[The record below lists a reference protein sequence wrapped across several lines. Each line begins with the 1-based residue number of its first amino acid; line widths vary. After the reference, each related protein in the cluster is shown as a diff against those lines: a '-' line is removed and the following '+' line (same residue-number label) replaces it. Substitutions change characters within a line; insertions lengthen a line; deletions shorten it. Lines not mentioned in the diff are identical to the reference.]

1 MSNLYKQKINLYQK
15 SQAFAPQL
23 SALRIAQVWAGLSVV
38 FILLAFAHKLNLNSQ
53 QRAIEKLKI
62 EQAKESEQ
70 LIEVAQLKKNK
81 NIHASKGELALL
93 KEKISDVDGVV
104 SQLRKL
110 EADERY
116 PFSFYVESLVMR
128 HVKGTY
134 LAYISLQDEGK
145 KMTFSGVALEPQ
157 LVPIMVQSW
166 QKSPSLISS
175 QVKRVRLDNLKQD
188 KDFVKFNLQAE

>member
-1 MSNLYKQKINLYQK
+1 MTQVLKQKINLYQK
-15 SQAFAPQL
+15 SQAFAPEL
-23 SALRIAQVWAGLSVV
+23 SALRISQIWLGLGVLLIV
-38 FILLAFAHKLNLNSQ
+38 LAFTHKLSLRTQ
-53 QRAIEKLKI
+53 LGEIEKLKI
-62 EQAKESEQ
+62 EQAKESAQ
-70 LIEVAQLKKNK
+70 LIEIAQLRKNKNMNASKGEVAQLKER
-81 NIHASKGELALL
+81 IA
-93 KEKISDVDGVV
+93 DVDGVV
-104 SQLRKL
+104 SQLTKL
-110 EADERY
+110 EADQRY

-134 LAYISLQDEGK
+134 LAYINLQDEGK

-175 QVKRVRLDNLKQD
+175 QVKRVKLDNLKQD

>member
-1 MSNLYKQKINLYQK
+1 MMALLKQKINLYQK
-15 SQAFAPQL
+15 SQAFAPRL
-23 SALRIAQVWAGLSVV
+23 SALRISQIWLGAAA
-38 FILLAFAHKLNLNSQ
+38 ILIVSSFSHKLSLHSQ
-53 QRAIEKLKI
+53 LKEIEALKLV
-62 EQAKESEQ
+62 QAKESEQ
-70 LIEVAQLKKNK
+70 LIDLAQTRKNK
-81 NIHASKGELALL
+81 NKAMSKNEIALL
-93 KEKISDVDGVV
+93 KEKILDVDSVI
-104 SQLRKL
+104 SQLNKL
-110 EADERY
+110 EADEKY

-166 QKSPSLISS
+166 QKTPSIIST
-175 QVKRVRLDNLKQD
+175 QVKKVKLDNLKQD

>member
-1 MSNLYKQKINLYQK
+1 MNNALKQKINLYQK
-15 SQAFAPQL
+15 SQAFAPKL
-23 SALRIAQVWAGLSVV
+23 SALRIAQIWLGISAVL
-38 FILLAFAHKLNLNSQ
+38 ILLAFTNKLSLGSQLNK
-53 QRAIEKLKI
+53 IEQLKI

-70 LIEVAQLKKNK
+70 LIEMAQLKKNR
-81 NIHASKGELALL
+81 NLHASKSELALL
-93 KEKISDVDGVV
+93 KEQISDVDGVI

-110 EADERY
+110 ENEERY

-134 LAYISLQDEGK
+134 LAYINLQDEGR

-166 QKSPSLISS
+166 QKSPSLIST
-175 QVKRVRLDNLKQD
+175 QVKKVRLDNLKQD

>member
-1 MSNLYKQKINLYQK
+1 MNNVLKQKINLYQK

-23 SALRIAQVWAGLSVV
+23 SALRISQIWLGLVV
-38 FILLAFAHKLNLNSQ
+38 VLIFSAFAHKLNLRTQ
-53 QRAIEKLKI
+53 LGQVEKLKI
-62 EQAKESEQ
+62 DQAKESEQ
-70 LIEVAQLKKNK
+70 LIDIALARKNR
-81 NIHASKGELALL
+81 NVSTSKGELVLL
-93 KEKISDVDGVV
+93 KEKIADVDGVV
-104 SQLRKL
+104 SQLKKL

-116 PFSFYVESLVMR
+116 PFSFYVESLVIR

-145 KMTFSGVALEPQ
+145 KMIFSGVALEPQ

-175 QVKRVRLDNLKQD
+175 QVKKVRLDNLKQD

>member
-1 MSNLYKQKINLYQK
+1 MMVLLKQKINLYQK
-15 SQAFAPQL
+15 SQAFAPRL
-23 SALRIAQVWAGLSVV
+23 SALRITQIWLGMATLLILS
-38 FILLAFAHKLNLNSQ
+38 AFVHKLSLHSQRKEIENL
-53 QRAIEKLKI
+53 KLA
-62 EQAKESEQ
+62 QGKESEQ
-70 LIEVAQLKKNK
+70 LIDLAQQRKNK
-81 NIHASKGELALL
+81 NILSTKGELASL
-93 KEKISDVDGVV
+93 KEKIADVDAVV
-104 SQLRKL
+104 SQLNKL

-134 LAYISLQDEGK
+134 LAYINLQDEGK

-166 QKSPSLISS
+166 QKSPSLIST
-175 QVKRVRLDNLKQD
+175 QVKKVRLDNMKQD

>member
-1 MSNLYKQKINLYQK
+1 MNYALKQKINLYQK
-15 SQAFAPQL
+15 SQAFAPEL
-23 SALRIAQVWAGLSVV
+23 SALRIAQVWLGLGVV
-38 FILLAFAHKLNLNSQ
+38 LILSAFSHKLSLRSQ
-53 QRAIEKLKI
+53 LKDIEKLKI

-70 LIEVAQLKKNK
+70 LIEVAQFKKNK
-81 NIHASKGELALL
+81 NVHFSKSELSLL
-93 KEKISDVDGVV
+93 KEKISDVDGVI
-104 SQLRKL
+104 SQLKKL
-110 EADERY
+110 EDDERY
-116 PFSFYVESLVMR
+116 PFSFYIESLVMR

-134 LAYISLQDEGK
+134 LAYINLQDEGR

-175 QVKRVRLDNLKQD
+175 QVKKVRLDNLKQD

>member
-1 MSNLYKQKINLYQK
+1 MMALLKQKINLYQK
-15 SQAFAPQL
+15 SQAFAPRL
-23 SALRIAQVWAGLSVV
+23 SALRITQIWLGAAA
-38 FILLAFAHKLNLNSQ
+38 ILIVSSFSHKLSLHSQ
-53 QRAIEKLKI
+53 LKEIEALKLA
-62 EQAKESEQ
+62 QAKESEQ
-70 LIEVAQLKKNK
+70 LIDLAQTRKNK
-81 NIHASKGELALL
+81 NKAMSKNEIALL
-93 KEKISDVDGVV
+93 KEKILDVDSVI
-104 SQLRKL
+104 SQLNKL
-110 EADERY
+110 EADEKY

-166 QKSPSLISS
+166 QKTPSIIST
-175 QVKRVRLDNLKQD
+175 QVKKVKLDNLKQD